1 MKLTQIGGGGCL
13 LGLEIR
19 VCFSVSP
26 NLGPLS
32 DDAVLNRSSDCS
44 VLTPART
51 LVSTAPMAMAPT
63 MTYVYVACEYHDKGL
78 EFKRGHTHSL
88 PVWDLSSFQTTEP
101 SHFHYDLALRTSTR
115 RFGLHPA
122 PCACT
127 IPVLQLSSDPVSSWL
142 MPKKMLSRPND
153 QF

>member
-1 MKLTQIGGGGCL
+1 MKRSAASHIQYLHCEQGHGNHY
-13 LGLEIR
+13 
-19 VCFSVSP
+19 SP
-26 NLGPLS
+26 T
-32 DDAVLNRSSDCS
+32 C
-44 VLTPART
+44 
-51 LVSTAPMAMAPT
+51 M
-63 MTYVYVACEYHDKGL
+63 KGL

-153 QF
+153 QFRLSTFCFLSFAFLSTHRRSFCSMSSGRW